1 MRRLLG
7 IGGILA
13 KFAPSKSSSLA
24 KLTSSEF
31 SCPEAGNAETAD
43 TAKHDKERMLLPK
56 YLIEWILIDTT
67 LTSKGQSQR
76 I

>member
-7 IGGILA
+7 IGGIFA
-13 KFAPSKSSSLA
+13 KFAPSKSSSFA
-24 KLTSSEF
+24 KLALSAL
-31 SCPEAGNAETAD
+31 SCPEAGNAEIAD
-43 TAKHDKERMLLPK
+43 AAKHDKERMLLPK

-67 LTSKGQSQR
+67 VTSKGQSQH